1 VAKRFWR
8 ILPVV
13 ACGAAAALLLWKL
26 PQWQTAPWRAFLTP
40 KDLLLVENEL
50 RQTLVLLLGAAL
62 IVGALAVL
70 WRRIGVSERAAQASL
85 ATVQEAQRGERL
97 TRAVGQL
104 ADERREVRV
113 GAVYGLEQLAAESA
127 SQRGPIVEVL
137 CAYLREHAA
146 WTAERPQP
154 PRLAT
159 DIQAVL
165 TVLGRRARSHE
176 AGERLDL
183 RRVDLRGADLN
194 DVHLERAILVEAHL
208 ENASL
213 QNAHLESA
221 DLRGAYLAHVD
232 AVGANLKGADLR
244 EAHLESAYL
253 VEAHLEGADL
263 GGAYLGGAYLGGAHL
278 EGADLGGAHL
288 DGAYLYK
295 AHLEGAS
302 LHGARVV
309 STIGIHRDERERINR
324 TAAPPVEEPLPLPA
338 RRKPVPV
345 ASDDEPISLLRRRR
359 RG

>member
-1 VAKRFWR
+1 VGRKLQA
-8 ILPVV
+8 LLL
-13 ACGAAAALLLWKL
+13 GAVAALLLWKL

-62 IVGALAVL
+62 IIGALAVL
-70 WRRIGVSERAAQASL
+70 WRRIGASERAAHASL
-85 ATVQEAQRGERL
+85 AVMQEAQRSDRL
-97 TRAVGQL
+97 TRAVSQL
-104 ADERREVRV
+104 ADERPEVRV
-113 GAVYGLEQLAAESA
+113 GAVYGLEQIAAESA
-127 SQRGPIVEVL
+127 PQHWPIMEVL

-146 WTAERPQP
+146 WTPERPQP
-154 PRLAT
+154 TRLPT

-165 TVLGRRARSHE
+165 SVLGRRTRAHE
-176 AGERLDL
+176 QGERLDL

-194 DVHLERAILVEAHL
+194 ELHLERAILFEAHL
-208 ENASL
+208 ENANL
-213 QNAHLESA
+213 QGAHLELA
-221 DLRGAYLAHVD
+221 DLRGAHLSHAD

-263 GGAYLGGAYLGGAHL
+263 GGAYLSGAYLGGAHL

-324 TAAPPVEEPLPLPA
+324 TVAAAVEEPVPLT
-338 RRKPVPV
+338 RRKPP
-345 ASDDEPISLLRRRR
+345 APAAPDEPVSLRRRGR
-359 RG
+359 A